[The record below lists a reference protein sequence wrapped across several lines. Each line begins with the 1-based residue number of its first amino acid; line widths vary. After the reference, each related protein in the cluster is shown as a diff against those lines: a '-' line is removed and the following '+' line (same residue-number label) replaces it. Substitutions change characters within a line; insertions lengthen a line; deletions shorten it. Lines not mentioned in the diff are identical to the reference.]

1 MALDRGNDLRGSP
14 RVGVPVAGQ
23 IHSQG
28 IVGLELF
35 QQVIHVRR
43 LDNWKKKEAVVRTVN
58 AGLGVYLRFR

>member
-1 MALDRGNDLRGSP
+1 MSILLEVMAMFKKGKIR
-14 RVGVPVAGQ
+14 